1 MRAENTWRALV
12 EVEVALAVGVWGER
26 AGDSAGNSQDETDE
40 VCRWSELEMMAS
52 KENAAALPSRVDP
65 SPLREHFSTCCS

>member
-1 MRAENTWRALV
+1 LKF
-12 EVEVALAVGVWGER
+12 EVALAVGVWGEH
-26 AGDSAGNSQDETDE
+26 AGDGVGNSQDETDE

-65 SPLREHFSTCCS
+65 SHVREHFSTCCS